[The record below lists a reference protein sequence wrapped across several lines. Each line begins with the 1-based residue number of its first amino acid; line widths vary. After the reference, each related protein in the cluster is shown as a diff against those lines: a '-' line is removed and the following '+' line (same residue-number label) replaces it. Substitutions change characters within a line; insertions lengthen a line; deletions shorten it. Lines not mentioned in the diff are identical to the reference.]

1 MNDKYSK
8 IISLLSLGIITL
20 ILISACSSNLQVA
33 TEITPLATTNPTP
46 TKPPVVIKTTVQ
58 TAEPVA
64 DIPCTISLWHSFNEN
79 QIDSLLSASEAF
91 MEIEPDV
98 EFDFM
103 FSPNFD
109 IRDKFEKA
117 AQSGGGPSILIGTG
131 DWGPAYYDDSLVLN
145 LSPSISPGLLEKLN
159 PEALRSVQY
168 KEALIGLPLNIKGV
182 LMFRNSIIV
191 SDAPQSFSE
200 LVNLA
205 QLSTAGDRVGA
216 YLDYGLY
223 YSGGNLEAIGG
234 ALMDSEGNPA
244 FNNQK
249 GIEWLEMLKS
259 YKEAGPVEQNN
270 ENDLLFFKEGRAGVI
285 IDDYSDA
292 TDLATAIGEENFYID
307 EWPNDMAGY
316 IKTDVMFLNANLTG
330 NDLDC
335 GLQFV
340 EYLLSPDA
348 QEIFA
353 DPAKAAFIPAVKGI
367 DLVDPIQNQA
377 AIAFEGGKVLPVM
390 PEMIAYWE
398 PVNLALFSV
407 IELNVDPADALATA
421 EQSIIAQI
429 SALNNE

>member
-1 MNDKYSK
+1 MNGKNSK
-8 IISLLSLGIITL
+8 ILSLVILGIITL
-20 ILISACSSNLQVA
+20 IIISACSPNPQIESDITPVA
-33 TEITPLATTNPTP
+33 TTKPTP
-46 TKPPVVIKTTVQ
+46 TITPIVIRATVQ
-58 TAEPVA
+58 TAEPDL

-79 QIDSLLSASEAF
+79 QIESLLSASEAF
-91 MEIEPDV
+91 MEIQPDV

-131 DWGPAYYDDSLVLN
+131 DWGPAYYDDSLVID
-145 LSPSISPGLLEKLN
+145 LSPSISQEMLDNLY

-182 LMFRNSIIV
+182 LMFRNTTIV
-191 SDAPQSFSE
+191 PDAPQSFSE
-200 LVNLA
+200 LVSLA
-205 QLSTAGDRVGA
+205 QLATEGDRVGA
-216 YLDYGLY
+216 FLDYGLY

-249 GIEWLEMLKS
+249 GIEWLEMLTS

-270 ENDLLFFKEGRAGVI
+270 ENDLLLFKEGRAGVI
-285 IDDYSDA
+285 IDDYANA
-292 TDLATAIGEENFYID
+292 TDLATAIGEENFNID

-316 IKTDVMFLNANLTG
+316 IKTDVMFMNANLSG

-348 QEIFA
+348 QEIFT
-353 DPAKAAFIPAVKGI
+353 DPEKAAFIPAVKGI
-367 DLVDPIQNQA
+367 DLVDSIQNQA
-377 AIAFEGGKVLPVM
+377 ANAFEGGKVLPVI
-390 PEMIAYWE
+390 PEMNAYWE
-398 PVNLALFSV
+398 PVNLALYSV
-407 IELNVDPADALATA
+407 IELNVDPADALASA
-421 EQSIIAQI
+421 EQSIIPQI